1 MSATL
6 ERTQRKVIR
15 SFKDLEV
22 YQHGFELAMKSFQ
35 ATRVFPQ
42 DERYGLTTQMRNA
55 SRSIP
60 ANIAEGW
67 AKRRHELI
75 FKRHLLDA
83 VGSADEM
90 RVWLDVAQ
98 SCEYITGE
106 AHRSLSEAYEVLGRR
121 LYQLIEIWKTFR

>member
-6 ERTQRKVIR
+6 EQAQRKVIR

-22 YQHGFELAMKSFQ
+22 YQDSFELATKIFQ
-35 ATRVFPQ
+35 VTRIFPQ

-67 AKRRHELI
+67 AKRCHELI
-75 FKRHLLDA
+75 FKQHLL
-83 VGSADEM
+83 
-90 RVWLDVAQ
+90 
-98 SCEYITGE
+98 
-106 AHRSLSEAYEVLGRR
+106 
-121 LYQLIEIWKTFR
+121 EIWKTFR